1 MNLNYHSMA
10 KEDVLI
16 GHILLDLAAYPMM
29 RDLSDKE
36 KASYYDA
43 IMSKYRE
50 EDYEQFL
57 INDRVK
63 YCFGF
68 TCLDI
73 DKCRKWH
80 LQKTEKRSKDGEV
93 AANKRWH
100 PEDKPKTGQ
109 RRKRETKQEPGLFKE
124 EAASDDDD
132 VPLVEAEEVE
142 PYPFVEFW
150 NTFNF
155 KRNKQTAEK
164 AWKKLNNKDRAAAMA
179 AIPNYHAYLEH
190 KRSTG
195 FNQNSLYPAT
205 YLKERRWEDDYS
217 ITDTTPQNNG
227 NNRSYQSDYEHRKQ
241 QQNAVLTDFMAEA
254 AARVQA
260 NEVAKNRGEN
270 I

>member
-36 KASYYDA
+36 KACYYDA

-73 DKCRKWH
+73 DKCQKWH
-80 LQKTEKRSKDGEV
+80 QQKTEKRSQNGQKAADG
-93 AANKRWH
+93 RWH
-100 PEDKPKTGQ
+100 PEGKSK
-109 RRKRETKQEPGLFKE
+109 TKQQPELFKE
-124 EAASDDDD
+124 EAASEDDD

-195 FNQNSLYPAT
+195 FNQNNLYPAT

-217 ITDTTPQNNG
+217 ITDTPQNNG
-227 NNRSYQSDYEHRKQ
+227 NNNVQYNNRLAQ
-241 QQNAVLTDFMAEA
+241 QQRNNEVLRNIMAEA
-254 AARVQA
+254 AAAVRPRNPIETTGA
-260 NEVAKNRGEN
+260 GSL
-270 I
+270 

>member
-1 MNLNYHSMA
+1 MA

-80 LQKTEKRSKDGEV
+80 LQKTEKRSQNGQK
-93 AANKRWH
+93 AADERWH
-100 PEDKPKTGQ
+100 PKDKPKT
-109 RRKRETKQEPGLFKE
+109 KQQQQQSELFKE
-124 EAASDDDD
+124 EAASEDDD

-190 KRSTG
+190 KRSMG
-195 FNQNSLYPAT
+195 FNQNNLYPST
-205 YLKERRWEDDYS
+205 YLNERRWEDDYS
-217 ITDTTPQNNG
+217 ITDTTPQNYG
-227 NNRSYQSDYEHRKQ
+227 NNNVQYNNREAQR
-241 QQNAVLTDFMAEA
+241 QQNLRAMGEWLAEA
-254 AARVQA
+254 AANVQPI
-260 NEVAKNRGEN
+260 NPTESGV
-270 I
+270 

>member
-1 MNLNYHSMA
+1 MA

-73 DKCRKWH
+73 DKCQKWH
-80 LQKTEKRSKDGEV
+80 QQKTEMRSQNGQK
-93 AANKRWH
+93 AADERWH
-100 PEDKPKTGQ
+100 PEGKSK
-109 RRKRETKQEPGLFKE
+109 TKQQQPELFKE
-124 EAASDDDD
+124 EAASEEED

-179 AIPNYHAYLEH
+179 AIPNYYAYLEH

-195 FNQNSLYPAT
+195 FNQNNLYPAS
-205 YLKERRWEDDYS
+205 YLNGRRWEDDYS
-217 ITDTTPQNNG
+217 ITETPQNNG
-227 NNRSYQSDYEHRKQ
+227 NKRTKTQYEINLER
-241 QQNAVLTDFMAEA
+241 NA
-254 AARVQA
+254 AAMQ
-260 NEVAKNRGEN
+260 KLYDN
-270 I
+270 IGKEPERNSNDAPI

>member
-50 EDYEQFL
+50 EDYEHFL
-57 INDRVK
+57 INDRVR

-73 DKCRKWH
+73 DKCRKWNQ
-80 LQKTEKRSKDGEV
+80 QKTDKRSQDGKN
-93 AANKRWH
+93 AADKRWH
-100 PEDKPKTGQ
+100 SKDKPKT
-109 RRKRETKQEPGLFKE
+109 KQQQQPELFKE
-124 EAASDDDD
+124 EAASEGDDI
-132 VPLVEAEEVE
+132 PLVEAEEVE
-142 PYPFVEFW
+142 PYPFEAFW

-155 KRNKQTAEK
+155 KKNKQTAEK

-195 FNQNSLYPAT
+195 FNQNVLYPAT
-205 YLKERRWEDDYS
+205 YLNGRRWEDDYS
-217 ITDTTPQNNG
+217 ITDTPQNYG
-227 NNRSYQSDYEHRKQ
+227 NKRTKNQYEINLER
-241 QQNAVLTDFMAEA
+241 NA
-254 AARVQA
+254 AAMQ
-260 NEVAKNRGEN
+260 KLYDN
-270 I
+270 IGKEPERNSNDAPI

>member
-1 MNLNYHSMA
+1 MA

-73 DKCRKWH
+73 DKCQKWH
-80 LQKTEKRSKDGEV
+80 QQKIEKRSQNGQK
-93 AANKRWH
+93 AADERWH
-100 PEDKPKTGQ
+100 PKDKPKT
-109 RRKRETKQEPGLFKE
+109 KQQQQPELFKE
-124 EAASDDDD
+124 EAASKDDD

-142 PYPFVEFW
+142 PYPFERFW
-150 NTFNF
+150 KLYNF
-155 KRNKQTAEK
+155 KHDKQPAEK

-195 FNQNSLYPAT
+195 FNQNQAYAAS
-205 YLKERRWEDDYS
+205 YLNKRRWEDDYS
-217 ITDTTPQNNG
+217 ITDTPQNNG
-227 NNRSYQSDYEHRKQ
+227 NNNVQYNNREAQR
-241 QQNAVLTDFMAEA
+241 QQNLRAMGEWLAEA
-254 AARVQA
+254 AANVQPI
-260 NEVAKNRGEN
+260 NPTERGN
-270 I
+270 